1 MDRFIPA
8 DPFPDQGD
16 RTQQLKWIV
25 LARLIF
31 CIVLIFSSVIFS
43 TGENMSF
50 LSQPF
55 LTLYYLAAVVLVLS
69 VGYGLWLKRGTKLL
83 ALSYVQIMVDTVSV
97 TVIIYVTGSLDSIFT
112 FLYLLIIIYGAM
124 LVLQHGSL
132 IIAGVSG
139 IQYGLLIL
147 LEYYYVIPPFS
158 GQHTAPSSLDPRQ
171 VFYRIV
177 IIMSAC
183 LTVAFLSGILARQL
197 RRARQDLKIAQA
209 HYRRVEK
216 MEAVDEMISGIAHEI
231 KNPLASLAG
240 SIQLLRE
247 DTDPG
252 SREDRLM
259 KIILR
264 ETERLNT
271 IVNEIR
277 LFAKP
282 GRANAVPVAVHQVI
296 KDVVSLFLNTDEFK
310 NRIQVVTRLDQ
321 GLNVLIDPVHLQQ
334 ILWNLIK
341 NAAQAIQGKGKI
353 VITLSSPRNQR
364 IYLTIEDN
372 GQGID
377 PGDARH
383 IFDPFFTT
391 KSDGTGLGL
400 SIIHRLIE
408 TYEGLI
414 DFNSIP
420 GKGTVFTIIFK
431 PAAPVEDRTK
441 S

>member
-1 MDRFIPA
+1 LDRFIPA
-8 DPFPDQGD
+8 DPFPDQTD

-25 LARLIF
+25 LARVIF
-31 CIVLIFSSVIFS
+31 CIVLIFSSLVFS
-43 TGENMSF
+43 TGENLSF

-55 LTLYYLAAVVLVLS
+55 VTLYYLSAAVLLLCI
-69 VGYGLWLKRGTKLL
+69 GYGLWLRQGGNLP
-83 ALSYVQIMVDTVSV
+83 ALSYVQIVMDTVTV
-97 TVIIYVTGSLDSIFT
+97 TVIIYVTGSLDSMFT

-124 LVLQHGSL
+124 LVQQLGIL
-132 IIAGVSG
+132 IIAGISG

-147 LEYYYVIPPFS
+147 LEYFHMIPPFS
-158 GQHTAPSSLDPRQ
+158 GQHTAPASLDLRL
-171 VFYRIV
+171 VLYRII

-183 LTVAFLSGILARQL
+183 LAVGFLSGILARQL
-197 RRARQDLKIAQA
+197 RRARQDLKIAHA

-216 MEAVDEMISGIAHEI
+216 MEAMDEMISGMAHEI

-247 DTDPG
+247 DTAPG

-264 ETERLNT
+264 ETDRLKT
-271 IVNEIR
+271 IVNDIR

-282 GRANAVPVAVHQVI
+282 GRTNAVLVNIHQAVM
-296 KDVVSLFLNTDEFK
+296 DVVSLFLNTEEFK
-310 NRIQVVTRLDQ
+310 NRVQIVTRLDED
-321 GLNVLIDPVHLQQ
+321 LYVLIDPVHLQQ
-334 ILWNLIK
+334 IVWNLVK
-341 NAAQAIQGKGKI
+341 NAAQSISGTGKI
-353 VITLSSPRNQR
+353 IIKLTSPKNNR
-364 IYLTIEDN
+364 IYLTVEDN

-377 PGDARH
+377 PDNARH

-391 KSDGTGLGL
+391 KPEGTGLGL

-408 TYEGLI
+408 TYDGLI
-414 DFNSIP
+414 DFDTIP

-431 PAAPVEDRTK
+431 PAKPIENRTK